1 MKAATVINLKNEK
14 RVEYIKKLFIFII
27 PKKILIYIN
36 KTKANGNNAKLE
48 RIY

>member
-27 PKKILIYIN
+27 LKKNTYIYKQN
-36 KTKANGNNAKLE
+36 ESKWK
-48 RIY
+48 